1 MKKLLLNVILLL
13 CSLVCG
19 DMSDVVSILSV
30 TVTPSSGIVGIGD
43 SVVAT
48 VKASVEVRFFS
59 FANASD
65 VKRTYNTGI
74 ERCG

>member
-19 DMSDVVSILSV
+19 DMSDMVSILSV

-48 VKASVEVRFFS
+48 VKASVEVRLFS
-59 FANASD
+59 FVNICD
-65 VKRTYNTGI
+65 VTNVHIYMYRD
-74 ERCG
+74 

>member
-1 MKKLLLNVILLL
+1 M
-13 CSLVCG
+13 
-19 DMSDVVSILSV
+19 SILSV

>member
-48 VKASVEVRFFS
+48 VKASVEVRFFLL
-59 FANASD
+59 
-65 VKRTYNTGI
+65 
-74 ERCG
+74 